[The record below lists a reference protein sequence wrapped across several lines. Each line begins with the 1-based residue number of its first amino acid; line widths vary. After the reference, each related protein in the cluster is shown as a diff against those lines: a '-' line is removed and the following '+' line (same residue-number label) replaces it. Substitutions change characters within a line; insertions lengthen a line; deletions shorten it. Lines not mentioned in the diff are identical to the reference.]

1 MQRFIRIA
9 ILVFLFI
16 ILLVGIY
23 LCFFSS
29 EDESSYLDTIDAIFA
44 HEDTIFAVGRNN
56 DNDKE
61 LTKAKFTIYNKKQE
75 KIYEKIYN
83 KGYTSRFYDLLV
95 DNDEDV
101 VIVGSYEKTKKD
113 FENKNTTAF
122 ILKTDSDGQLI
133 FEKMFQELSNTK
145 FYDVLSFEDGYLA
158 IGSASHGSNQVGI
171 LVKYHKDGTFDWVE
185 EFTEE
190 KNTEFS
196 SAIVYKDKIYVVGK
210 QEKHGVLASY
220 TLDGKMEDFLLDKN
234 TDSFGF
240 SSVTVVDDSL
250 VVATSRKV
258 SDNFSSPTLIQYDL
272 DLKYK
277 NDISYNSQYSG
288 RFLKV
293 VTDSN
298 DDLVVLGRADEKK
311 GKKVVHHSFIGKYRS
326 DLTEAEVVPYYN
338 EGDDYFTDIAFLDDN
353 YLISG
358 YSYYSSQG
366 YLSKFLTY
374 SEALEVLEVK

>member
-1 MQRFIRIA
+1 MAEKEVKKKNDLAADKLKVLAAAMDKIQKDYGKGAIMRMGDQSVDKNIPVIPSGSITLDAALGVGGYPKGRI
-9 ILVFLFI
+9 IEIF
-16 ILLVGIY
+16 GP
-23 LCFFSS
+23 
-29 EDESSYLDTIDAIFA
+29 ESS
-44 HEDTIFAVGRNN
+44 G
-56 DNDKE
+56 
-61 LTKAKFTIYNKKQE
+61 
-75 KIYEKIYN
+75 
-83 KGYTSRFYDLLV
+83 
-95 DNDEDV
+95 
-101 VIVGSYEKTKKD
+101 KT
-113 FENKNTTAF
+113 T
-122 ILKTDSDGQLI
+122 
-133 FEKMFQELSNTK
+133 
-145 FYDVLSFEDGYLA
+145 LA
-158 IGSASHGSNQVGI
+158 IHAIAEAQKAAALDEVPVGA
-171 LVKYHKDGTFDWVE
+171 V
-185 EFTEE
+185 
-190 KNTEFS
+190 
-196 SAIVYKDKIYVVGK
+196 IVYKDKIYVVGK

-220 TLDGKMEDFLLDKN
+220 TLDGEMEDFLLDKN

>member
-1 MQRFIRIA
+1 MYLDLEMMFMQRFIRIA

-133 FEKMFQELSNTK
+133 FEKRFQELSNTK

-196 SAIVYKDKIYVVGK
+196 SAIV
-210 QEKHGVLASY
+210 
-220 TLDGKMEDFLLDKN
+220 
-234 TDSFGF
+234 
-240 SSVTVVDDSL
+240 
-250 VVATSRKV
+250 
-258 SDNFSSPTLIQYDL
+258 
-272 DLKYK
+272 
-277 NDISYNSQYSG
+277 
-288 RFLKV
+288 
-293 VTDSN
+293 
-298 DDLVVLGRADEKK
+298 
-311 GKKVVHHSFIGKYRS
+311 
-326 DLTEAEVVPYYN
+326 
-338 EGDDYFTDIAFLDDN
+338 
-353 YLISG
+353 
-358 YSYYSSQG
+358 
-366 YLSKFLTY
+366 
-374 SEALEVLEVK
+374 

>member
-1 MQRFIRIA
+1 MQRFIRI
-9 ILVFLFI
+9 IIFVFLLSLFLAGVFI
-16 ILLVGIY
+16 
-23 LCFFSS
+23 FFFPS
-29 EDESSYLDTIDAIFA
+29 EEEASYLDTIDAIFVY
-44 HEDTIFAVGRNN
+44 EDTIFAIGRNN

-61 LTKAKFTIYNKKQE
+61 LTKAKFAIYNKKQE
-75 KIYEKIYN
+75 KTYEKIYN

-95 DNDEDV
+95 DDEEEV

-113 FENKNTTAF
+113 YKNKNTTAF
-122 ILKTDSDGQLI
+122 ILKTDSDGQLL
-133 FEKMFQELSNTK
+133 FEKRFQELSNTK
-145 FYDVLSFEDGYLA
+145 FYDVVSLEDGYLA
-158 IGSASHGSNQVGI
+158 IGSASHGDNNVGI

-190 KNTEFS
+190 KDTEFC
-196 SAIVYKDKIYVVGK
+196 SAIIYKDMIYVVGR
-210 QEKHGVLASY
+210 QNQYGILVSY
-220 TLDGKMEDFLLDKN
+220 SLNGKMEDFLLDNN
-234 TDSFGF
+234 TDSYGF

-250 VVATSRKV
+250 VVAASRKI

-272 DLKYK
+272 NLKYK

-288 RFLKV
+288 RFIKV

-298 DDLVVLGRADEKK
+298 NDLVVLGRASEKK
-311 GKKVVHHSFIGKYRS
+311 GKKVVHHSFLGKYRS

-338 EGDDYFTDIAFLDDN
+338 EEDDYFTDIAFLENN